1 EAGTV
6 MVSELQR
13 GAGLGVVV
21 GHTIFF
27 VGNDGIHGAELW
39 KSDGTEAGT
48 QLVKDLNPGPV
59 GSWDFRS
66 NAPFFTNGNGT
77 LYFAAV
83 DHTLEGTQLW
93 KSDGTEA
100 GTVVVADLNPGGASI
115 PPLFPGITAV
125 GSTVYFEGF
134 QPDTGLELWK
144 TDGTAAGTVLV

>member
-1 EAGTV
+1 DLGRQLWVTDGTEAGTVMVKDINPSDHNPQPDEHRGPVNLMVMDGILYFFADDGTHGAQLWKSDGTEAGTV

-21 GHTIFF
+21 GNTIFF

-77 LYFAAV
+77 LYFA
-83 DHTLEGTQLW
+83 
-93 KSDGTEA
+93 
-100 GTVVVADLNPGGASI
+100 
-115 PPLFPGITAV
+115 
-125 GSTVYFEGF
+125 
-134 QPDTGLELWK
+134 
-144 TDGTAAGTVLV
+144 